1 MEEHCMNTGYETV
14 VDPTTI
20 IWTAVAIIIHVAV
33 VASQLGLSLFL
44 VATGLH
50 NLFAPRLDSAWSRR
64 LGAVTIVESATA
76 KVGAAR
82 VGLGAALLLPL
93 ILEMHFATS
102 FAACIATLGLLSFLE
117 RGISDEVK
125 PQGYYVRRFATVSA
139 LFLALFMIW
148 EGEDGLDLGVEILA
162 NAQSWR
168 VHELDWQLENDLEA
182 PKVGELA
189 PNFELQDPSGEAVFR
204 LADFR
209 GDRPVALIFGS
220 YT

>member
-1 MEEHCMNTGYETV
+1 MNTGYETV
-14 VDPTTI
+14 VDPTTL

-50 NLFAPRLDSAWSRR
+50 NIFAPKRNSAWSRR

-93 ILEMHFATS
+93 VLEMHFATS